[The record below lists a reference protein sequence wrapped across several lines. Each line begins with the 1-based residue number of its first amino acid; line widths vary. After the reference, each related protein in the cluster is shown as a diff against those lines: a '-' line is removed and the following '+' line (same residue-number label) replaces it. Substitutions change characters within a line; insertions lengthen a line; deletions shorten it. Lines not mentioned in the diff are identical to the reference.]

1 MPKLTKLSTE
11 EVEALKK
18 KKSGL
23 SDRERIRQQYI
34 DYLKN
39 FNAGDWVVVALE
51 AGERRQTIKNRL
63 KTAANQ
69 LGYNLNFI
77 RSRNDLKFEIQK
89 A

>member
-1 MPKLTKLSTE
+1 MPKLTKLSAE

-34 DYLKN
+34 DYLKT

-51 AGERRQTIKNRL
+51 EGERRQTVKNRL

-77 RSRNDLKFEIQK
+77 RSRSDLKFEIQK